1 MGCVGDVIGSAF
13 QDFVG
18 MLTNAFTRPGPWTAV
33 AVVIGIVLLAA
44 MLRSKISAS
53 WVWIPVMAAAIYFAV
68 FRWLRLR

>member
-1 MGCVGDVIGSAF
+1 MGDVIGSAF
-13 QDFVG
+13 QEFVT
-18 MLTNAFTRPGPWTAV
+18 MVTNAFTRPGPWTAV
-33 AVVIGIVLLAA
+33 VLVIGVVLLAA

>member
-1 MGCVGDVIGSAF
+1 
-13 QDFVG
+13 
-18 MLTNAFTRPGPWTAV
+18 MLTNAFTRPGPWNAV